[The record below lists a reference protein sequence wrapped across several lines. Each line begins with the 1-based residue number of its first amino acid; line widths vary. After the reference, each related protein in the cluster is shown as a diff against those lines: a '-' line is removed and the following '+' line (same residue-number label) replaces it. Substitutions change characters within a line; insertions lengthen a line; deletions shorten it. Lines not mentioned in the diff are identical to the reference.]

1 MLAASPQ
8 AEASTIYACVKKKS
22 GSARFVK
29 KSAKC
34 RKGETKISWSSQGPA
49 GKNGAPG
56 PAGAPGLQGGVGQ
69 TGPQGPDAQR
79 IVADQRG
86 VVPFA
91 TIATLG
97 PWTVA
102 MECEPGLA
110 RIRIT
115 GPGSYFDTATRGLKA
130 APAESEINSGLIE
143 GGTVAGIG
151 DNEQMD
157 LHGFLIDEPN
167 IEQFDLEVSDSKG
180 LISSCSVTGDALAV
194 S

>member
-1 MLAASPQ
+1 MRTRPRAHQ
-8 AEASTIYACVKKKS
+8 DH
-22 GSARFVK
+22 R
-29 KSAKC
+29 
-34 RKGETKISWSSQGPA
+34 
-49 GKNGAPG
+49 
-56 PAGAPGLQGGVGQ
+56 
-69 TGPQGPDAQR
+69 
-79 IVADQRG
+79 
-86 VVPFA
+86 
-91 TIATLG
+91 
-97 PWTVA
+97 
-102 MECEPGLA
+102 
-110 RIRIT
+110 
-115 GPGSYFDTATRGLKA
+115 PGSYFDTATRGLKA